1 MHVPTTTRLKLL
13 DDIKLDLLT
22 TSTKVKHLGSK
33 HYTIDVTLVVTLLI
47 RQQHLVSTALTFTVL
62 LSQLISTRGGEHNSS
77 DEKLNK
83 QRVLCNTTY
92 SLQIQLNVMSR
103 SINITPKS

>member
-1 MHVPTTTRLKLL
+1 MKTRLKLL

-33 HYTIDVTLVVTLLI
+33 HYTIDVTLVVTLLL

-62 LSQLISTRGGEHNSS
+62 LSQLISTRGGEHNST

-83 QRVLCNTTY
+83 HLST
-92 SLQIQLNVMSR
+92 LQHGLFIANQNKHNVAKYTHHT
-103 SINITPKS
+103 NYL